1 MKALDRILD
10 AARPA
15 DAHRTVKPTI
25 RACCR
30 PPRATRDGLAR
41 IVLVGNRA
49 AIHAAAA
56 RDAIDLDGMT
66 LVDPATATQR
76 DAYADTLHAL
86 RKSKGMT
93 ADAARDAVLDPL
105 CHANLM
111 VRLGDA
117 DGSVAGAVR
126 RPTSCARQSS

>member
-1 MKALDRILD
+1 
-10 AARPA
+10 
-15 DAHRTVKPTI
+15 
-25 RACCR
+25 
-30 PPRATRDGLAR
+30 
-41 IVLVGNRA
+41 
-49 AIHAAAA
+49 
-56 RDAIDLDGMT
+56 
-66 LVDPATATQR
+66 
-76 DAYADTLHAL
+76 
-86 RKSKGMT
+86 MT